1 MHNGHS
7 QRRGKFL
14 PLISVAF
21 VDSEN
26 SGGLRVPKAPVWG
39 LGLLRFG
46 SKGQVVVKHRWLLDV
61 RLD

>member
-1 MHNGHS
+1 
-7 QRRGKFL
+7 L
-14 PLISVAF
+14 
-21 VDSEN
+21 
-26 SGGLRVPKAPVWG
+26 G